1 MLIVACV
8 SLACNIFN
16 LIALGECT
24 IGGNNHEIESEA
36 NDKKTENEN
45 NY

>member
-1 MLIVACV
+1 MLIVACI

-24 IGGNNHEIESEA
+24 IGGHDKESES
-36 NDKKTENEN
+36 NDKKTEHGNDF
-45 NY
+45 